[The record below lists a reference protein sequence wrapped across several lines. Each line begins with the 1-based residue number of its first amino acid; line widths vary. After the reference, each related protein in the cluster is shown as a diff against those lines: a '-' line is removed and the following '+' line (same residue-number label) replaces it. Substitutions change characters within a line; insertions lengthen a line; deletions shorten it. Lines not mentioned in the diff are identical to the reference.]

1 MYRAPL
7 SILKQ
12 ELDEKQKIIDSKPS
26 TIKTFVPKVTATI
39 PKNDYNNRFVEE
51 NDEYAKNGESNGI
64 LPPKP
69 LPRSSRT
76 NSVCETNEDVNNV
89 QKPVARPR
97 TNSCA
102 PVVTSVN
109 PNMPVAGGY
118 KVHLLVASLR
128 NFFFVFLHCFV
139 AITIV
144 VFFFE

>member
-7 SILKQ
+7 TKLKQ
-12 ELDEKQKIIDSKPS
+12 ELEEKQKIIDSKPP
-26 TIKTFVPKVTATI
+26 TVKTFVPKITATI
-39 PKNDYNNRFVEE
+39 PKNDLNNRFVEE
-51 NDEYAKNGESNGI
+51 SDDCTKNGESNGV

-69 LPRSSRT
+69 LPRASRT
-76 NSVCETNEDVNNV
+76 NSVCETTEDANNV

-118 KVHLLVASLR
+118 KVFVSSWSLR
-128 NFFFVFLHCFV
+128 ILFFCCTAL
-139 AITIV
+139 
-144 VFFFE
+144 